1 MKKNFLIRV
10 FRAIKIDPELYEE
23 VEHDK
28 SATLQAAAV
37 VFLSSL
43 AAGVG
48 AIHLGASNFILGP
61 IISLAS
67 WYFWA
72 FLIFIVGTKLFPD
85 KQTKSDH
92 GELLRTIG
100 FSRAPGLI
108 RIFGFTPE
116 LMTVTFVGASFWMLA
131 CMVVAVRQALDYRS
145 LWKAFGVVVLC
156 WFIQALLLFL
166 ILFIFR

>member
-1 MKKNFLIRV
+1 MKTSFIKRIL
-10 FRAIKIDPELYEE
+10 RAIKIDPDLYEE

-28 SATLQAAAV
+28 SATFQAAAV
-37 VFLSSL
+37 VVLSSL

-48 AIHLGASNFILGP
+48 AIHLGVSNFIFGP

-100 FSRAPGLI
+100 FSSAPGLI

-116 LMTVTFVGASFWMLA
+116 LMTVTFIGSSFWMLA
-131 CMVVAVRQALDYRS
+131 CMVVAVRQALDYKS
-145 LWKAFGVVVLC
+145 LWKALGVVVVC
-156 WFIQALLLFL
+156 WFIQAILLFL
-166 ILFIFR
+166 ILLALR